1 MSISKLLPTTKV
13 ATVDP
18 IGDLASQ
25 LAQVSQTRS
34 MNDEQIGSTVFAT
47 ESLTSDK
54 QQMLTSV
61 ANNME
66 TTIKAV
72 LDGFGGSFAFE
83 GVNIE
88 AATIGGM
95 VATAPQNF
103 LRQKLRNV
111 GDGALAVTAL
121 VGDGALE
128 RGIAVEA
135 YDERENRNAQL
146 YTILFNLMAS
156 RQDEF
161 GETWFPTININPTEV
176 GLLVSVK
183 LFYVYNDFKRAVTGN
198 LANYGRVNLIR
209 AYANS
214 EVLKNELTR
223 AVPVLRTAGGAENN
237 ADKFVDVADVPAR
250 SVELGAGISVSTGA
264 LKVDARV
271 DLIGMSQTNEL
282 LNSGLMG
289 PTDSL
294 DAFAKLEAV
303 YIKLT
308 DDVIRVDVSNLP
320 GSVFTYSPQGNSRRM
335 LLDLDS
341 DGIVLNSDTV
351 NVDGSPLA
359 DLTELATHSAR
370 VRLAIGGNVVLDKGE
385 AVVNAGNLALV
396 TVRNAAGAVVSGG
409 AAGTLATKL
418 AGAKVVGYDLL
429 AYRANSNIRQR
440 GQLLDTQTHFQVLQ
454 VPYRSPVA
462 VLAPVMSVG
471 DNDTSAVQSLI
482 TTVGVR
488 VSNEAVTAVIKTQ
501 QALAAYSPVATA
513 NGELPEMSAIGSN
526 YVKPTYFTDAIN
538 LSSMNS
544 VAQHE
549 RLADIRAT
557 LVEKI
562 RYFANEMYRQSEYK
576 AAADLL
582 TGNVGYKPTV
592 IIGTDPV
599 LYNYIQADGEL
610 RTLGEKFDVKVVAT
624 LDSRVKGKIFMS
636 FGVFDAN
643 RNTAVNP
650 LNFGN
655 MLYAAELVSNMPV
668 ARDGQT
674 SNEVMVTPR
683 FAHINHLPVMTYITV
698 TGLPEATGKIAID
711 FKEV

>member
-1 MSISKLLPTTKV
+1 
-13 ATVDP
+13 
-18 IGDLASQ
+18 
-25 LAQVSQTRS
+25 
-34 MNDEQIGSTVFAT
+34 
-47 ESLTSDK
+47 
-54 QQMLTSV
+54 
-61 ANNME
+61 
-66 TTIKAV
+66 
-72 LDGFGGSFAFE
+72 
-83 GVNIE
+83 
-88 AATIGGM
+88 
-95 VATAPQNF
+95 
-103 LRQKLRNV
+103 
-111 GDGALAVTAL
+111 VT
-121 VGDGALE
+121 
-128 RGIAVEA
+128 
-135 YDERENRNAQL
+135 
-146 YTILFNLMAS
+146 
-156 RQDEF
+156 
-161 GETWFPTININPTEV
+161 
-176 GLLVSVK
+176 
-183 LFYVYNDFKRAVTGN
+183 
-198 LANYGRVNLIR
+198 
-209 AYANS
+209 
-214 EVLKNELTR
+214 
-223 AVPVLRTAGGAENN
+223 
-237 ADKFVDVADVPAR
+237 
-250 SVELGAGISVSTGA
+250 TGA

-303 YIKLT
+303 YIKVT
-308 DDVIRVDVSNLP
+308 SDVIRVDVSNLP
-320 GSVFTYSPQGNSRRM
+320 GAVFTYSPQGNSRRM

-351 NVDGSPLA
+351 NVDGTALV

-370 VRLAIGGNVVLDKGE
+370 VRLAIGGNVVLDKAE
-385 AVVNAGNLALV
+385 VVVNAGNLALV

-429 AYRANSNIRQR
+429 GYRANSNIRQR

-624 LDSRVKGKIFMS
+624 LDDRVKGKIFMS

-711 FKEV
+711 FKQV